1 MEMEGGKDFHPF
13 GETASRWAS
22 CLCLAYALAIRRS
35 ASGST
40 QWYLR
45 SLAASDEEEKGRD
58 ARLGAMAVCLAAV
71 ILPKA
76 PRTLVEDNIILCIVW
91 SCALRL
97 L

>member
-1 MEMEGGKDFHPF
+1 MEMEGGKDSYPP

-45 SLAASDEEEKGRD
+45 SLAASDEEEKG
-58 ARLGAMAVCLAAV
+58 GTQTWGHGG
-71 ILPKA
+71 LPRRRH
-76 PRTLVEDNIILCIVW
+76 P
-91 SCALRL
+91 S
-97 L
+97 